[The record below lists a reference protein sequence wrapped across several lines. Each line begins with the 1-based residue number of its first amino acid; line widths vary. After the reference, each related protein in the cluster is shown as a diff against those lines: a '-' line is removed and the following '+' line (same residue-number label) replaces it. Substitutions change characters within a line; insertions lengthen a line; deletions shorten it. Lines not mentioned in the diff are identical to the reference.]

1 MSRASER
8 KAMAESLA
16 GYSLMGATDV
26 AGYLGCSD
34 PVAREMINSGKI
46 PSVQVGQSKKVDP
59 ITLAVY
65 AMSQEAGLTMEA
77 FWKKHGEATPEHAAR
92 WFRARRKFKATSAA

>member
-8 KAMAESLA
+8 KRMREGLA
-16 GYSLMGATDV
+16 GYSLMGATEV
-26 AGYLGCSD
+26 AGYLGCS
-34 PVAREMINSGKI
+34 PPTARDMIKDGTI

-65 AMSQEAGLTMEA
+65 AMSQEAGITAEE

-92 WFRARRKFKATSAA
+92 WFRARRKFKATTAA